1 MRAEVLQIEV
11 QKPVCEIGRP
21 QQVAMVDEG
30 DDLEA
35 IYVCV
40 KFTLTCESLSTVPR
54 GPPRLTNK
62 RKIYTYVMGL
72 ARFNRNTPIRVQAGE
87 KTPAT

>member
-1 MRAEVLQIEV
+1 ML
-11 QKPVCEIGRP
+11 
-21 QQVAMVDEG
+21 DEG

-54 GPPRLTNK
+54 DSPRLTNK

-72 ARFNRNTPIRVQAGE
+72 ENRNTPIRVQAGA
-87 KTPAT
+87 KNSRPVGFLR